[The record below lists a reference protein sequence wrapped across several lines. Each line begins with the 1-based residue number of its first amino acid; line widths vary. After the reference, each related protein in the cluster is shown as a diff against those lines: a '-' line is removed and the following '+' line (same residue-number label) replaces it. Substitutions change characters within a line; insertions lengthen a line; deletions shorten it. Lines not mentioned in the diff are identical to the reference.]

1 MAYGTLAVDTL
12 NSSTGVLAS
21 QNGMTGIAKAW
32 VNFNPTTGA
41 VNGSMNIS
49 SVTVNSTSNWLVNF
63 TTAMP
68 SVNYSVASTLQFAN
82 TVNVGYTAIGV
93 VGAATTSNFYLF
105 GVNSSSGGNATGMN
119 YIYCTIFSS

>member
-1 MAYGTLAVDTL
+1 MAGTVVASTINNDTGL
-12 NSSTGVLAS
+12 FSTNNAYL
-21 QNGMTGIAKAW
+21 GIAKAW
-32 VNFNPTTGA
+32 VNFNATTGA

-105 GVNSSSGGNATGMN
+105 GVNSSSGGNATGMT

>member
-32 VNFNPTTGA
+32 VNFQGGNGNTAGVINGSFNVSSIT
-41 VNGSMNIS
+41 VNGTGQFTI
-49 SVTVNSTSNWLVNF
+49 NF

-68 SVNYSVASTLQFAN
+68 SANFVATGLIN
-82 TVNVGYTAIGV
+82 DGL
-93 VGAATTSNFYLF
+93 ATDRFIRSNGLTTTTHAMGTY
-105 GVNSSSGGNATGMN
+105 NSGGSNLAVNAVFLG
-119 YIYCTIFSS
+119 YFSS